1 MPGRI
6 RSIKPELL
14 EDEKAAA
21 LPDAAWRLFVSSWL
35 LADDHGNF
43 RAGDRYLAAHVW
55 QDTRKIV
62 VARGGLMRLANDAF
76 IIIYEVNSERYAHIR
91 SWRRHQRIDNAGKP
105 RVPGLTTEN
114 HIDSAR
120 FAVTFGEPP
129 QSTAILGGLPLDPD
143 PDLRPP
149 TPTTDQDLAAV
160 RRIWDSFVARR
171 EERYPNG
178 RSVTLSDARE
188 SSIKARLKDYGEER
202 VMAALAKFF
211 DPSLFWAAGDH
222 AKRPELL
229 FRSVDQF
236 EKIEA
241 ASPSKAAPRIGR
253 GYVQHGGQEG
263 IAMLPELNRRTAE
276 LKRSLAKDTGT

>member
-241 ASPSKAAPRIGR
+241 ASPSKAPGIGR